1 MKNSILNIKMCAL
14 ILMTVF
20 TSCSKSDGIDDMGQE
35 SYNTEMAITD
45 APIDHADVKAAVVT
59 ITGVKVDGK
68 SIEGFNTTTV
78 DLMTLQQGKMMTL
91 GNIDLTA
98 KTYSSIS
105 LILDYESDAAGNF
118 PGCYVETADGVK
130 HQLKSSVNEIKINDK
145 VDVLAS
151 TANKIVID
159 FDLRKTVIAATTADD
174 QFDFVTSAELSS
186 GLRLVNNLETGSI
199 SGTVSDSKNTSE
211 KIVVFA
217 YKTGTY
223 TKAEAEGQGA
233 SNVAFANAVTSTT
246 VNNTTNSF
254 KLNFLKEGDY
264 EAHFAS
270 YSDTDNDGELE
281 FNGMLSVESLTNI
294 QIGKIKV
301 TSNINIGLNV
311 AVTGIKQ

>member
-1 MKNSILNIKMCAL
+1 
-14 ILMTVF
+14 MTVF

-223 TKAEAEGQGA
+223 TEAEAEGQGA